1 MTQTV
6 QTASATVSYQLDG
19 HAHQQALVLVSG
31 TGGDLHSNWDHL
43 LSSFTD
49 HRKVL
54 RVDYSGAGKTQDGGE
69 SLQIETLAQQVMA
82 AAEVEQLDQFD
93 LVGYSLGSS
102 VAIYIAA
109 HYPEKVRSL
118 VLLAGFAFGGH
129 SRLAMQSQLWLDL
142 IKSDPRHFAQTIVL
156 TGFTPAFV
164 NKMRAEDIELWVNAI
179 CTSNNWD
186 GIARQ
191 IDLDR
196 RLDVRHYLPN
206 IHAPTLVIGC
216 SNDFMV
222 PKEHSQELAREIPQA
237 CYIEL
242 DSGHL
247 APFERPEEVAR
258 LINSFIQTHA
268 A

>member
-1 MTQTV
+1 MTRTV
-6 QTASATVSYQLDG
+6 QTATATVSYQLDG
-19 HAHQQALVLVSG
+19 QAHQPALVLVSG

-43 LSSFTD
+43 LSSFTE

-54 RVDYSGAGKTQDGGE
+54 RVDYSGAGKTQDNGE
-69 SLQIETLAQQVMA
+69 PLQIETLAQQVMA
-82 AAEVEQLDQFD
+82 AANAEQLDQFD
-93 LVGYSLGSS
+93 LVGYSLGSC

-142 IKSDPRHFAQTIVL
+142 IRNDPRHFAQTIVL

-164 NKMRAEDIELWVNAI
+164 NNMRAEDIQLWVNAI

-196 RLDVRHYLPN
+196 RLDVRPCLPN
-206 IHAPTLVIGC
+206 VHAPTLVIGC
-216 SNDFMV
+216 ANDFMV
-222 PKEHSQELAREIPQA
+222 PKEHAQELAREIPQA
-237 CYIEL
+237 RYVEL

-247 APFERPEEVAR
+247 APFEQPEHVAK
-258 LINSFIQTHA
+258 LVTTFIQTHA
-268 A
+268 V